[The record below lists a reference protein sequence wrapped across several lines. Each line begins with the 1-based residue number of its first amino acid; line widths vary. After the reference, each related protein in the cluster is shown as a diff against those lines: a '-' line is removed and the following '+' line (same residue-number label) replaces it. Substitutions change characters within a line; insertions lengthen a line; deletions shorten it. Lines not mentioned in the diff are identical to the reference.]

1 MESNKKL
8 SPEVTEVFLSGRKLN
23 ISLVFILQ
31 SYFKVPKT
39 IRLNATHYF
48 IMKIPNKREL
58 QQIASNHSSDIDF
71 KDFMKL
77 YKECT
82 KEPYSSLVND
92 TTLPSV
98 RTYYKMI
105 ISEKIKAL
113 KTKSS
118 KTKLNTIW
126 INKLLR
132 FLLYHQEMLVNMNF

>member
-1 MESNKKL
+1 M
-8 SPEVTEVFLSGRKLN
+8 FLRGRKLN
-23 ISLVFILQ
+23 ILLVFISQ
-31 SYFKVPKT
+31 SYLKVPET
-39 IRLNATHYF
+39 IRQNSTHF
-48 IMKIPNKREL
+48 IMNIPNKRKL
-58 QQIASNHSSDIDF
+58 QQIASKLSSDTDF
-71 KDFMKL
+71 KDFMKF

-126 INKLLR
+126 IKKLLR